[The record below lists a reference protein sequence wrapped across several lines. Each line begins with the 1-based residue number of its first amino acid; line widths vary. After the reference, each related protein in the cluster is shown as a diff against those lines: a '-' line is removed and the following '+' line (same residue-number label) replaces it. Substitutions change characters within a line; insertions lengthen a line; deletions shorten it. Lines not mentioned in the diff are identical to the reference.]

1 MLTSVVEGF
10 TFFLGGFLF
19 NLGGGRGGT
28 QAFVFFFA
36 LGCGDGRTKA
46 MDERWGSLAASGDGS
61 SMLGPLGVA
70 GFGVAGD
77 LEAGLGSLSAAGD
90 LGADAFESVVL

>member
-46 MDERWGSLAASGDGS
+46 MDERWGPFAASGDGS

-70 GFGVAGD
+70 GD
-77 LEAGLGSLSAAGD
+77 LEAGLGSLSAASV